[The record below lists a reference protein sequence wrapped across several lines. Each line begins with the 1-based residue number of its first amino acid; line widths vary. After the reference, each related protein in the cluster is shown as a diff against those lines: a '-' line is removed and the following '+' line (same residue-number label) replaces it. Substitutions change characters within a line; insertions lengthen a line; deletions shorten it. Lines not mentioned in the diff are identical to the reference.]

1 MFKMGES
8 CTHCQRFYIRCHAG
22 KVGSLIRDDICLFFE
37 LLSNWRREFGQGFA
51 GPLAV
56 MAALPAL
63 ALLAGFALNT
73 GPEWLIAAWTPLA
86 PAAAWLQRRAGG
98 GRPSALAL
106 LAATLATGLWA
117 RALLAGV
124 AVSAGAEPAPA
135 ALLAQL
141 LAPGMALDG
150 AAFAAGWFVC
160 RALGREPRS
169 LEPGEAGF

>member
-1 MFKMGES
+1 MRTAAVALVVVLAAAAS
-8 CTHCQRFYIRCHAG
+8 AA
-22 KVGSLIRDDICLFFE
+22 VAPLFPLADAVVDAPLVALA
-37 LLSNWRREFGQGFA
+37 LLAGFA

-124 AVSAGAEPAPA
+124 AVSAGAEPAPS

-150 AAFAAGWFVC
+150 AAFAIGWFAC
-160 RALGREPRS
+160 RALGRELRS

>member
-1 MFKMGES
+1 MR
-8 CTHCQRFYIRCHAG
+8 TALVALVVLLAAAARAG
-22 KVGSLIRDDICLFFE
+22 VAPLFPLADAVVDAPLVALA
-37 LLSNWRREFGQGFA
+37 LLAAFG
-51 GPLAV
+51 GPLAA

-63 ALLAGFALNT
+63 ALLTGFAANT
-73 GPEWLIAAWTPLA
+73 GPEWLIAAWLPLA

-98 GRPSALAL
+98 GRPSALPL

-135 ALLAQL
+135 DLLARL

-150 AAFAAGWFVC
+150 AAFAIGWFAC
-160 RALGREPRS
+160 RALGRETRS
-169 LEPGEAGF
+169 LEPREAGF